1 MHTRSSTSASKT
13 LMAEGG
19 AEVRMHR
26 PTETVRVDNATAV
39 NALIVRCGCEER
51 GSGED
56 GSREI
61 EAAQRFQT

>member
-1 MHTRSSTSASKT
+1 
-13 LMAEGG
+13 MAEGG

-26 PTETVRVDNATAV
+26 PTETVRDDNATAV
-39 NALIVRCGCEER
+39 KALIVRCGCEER